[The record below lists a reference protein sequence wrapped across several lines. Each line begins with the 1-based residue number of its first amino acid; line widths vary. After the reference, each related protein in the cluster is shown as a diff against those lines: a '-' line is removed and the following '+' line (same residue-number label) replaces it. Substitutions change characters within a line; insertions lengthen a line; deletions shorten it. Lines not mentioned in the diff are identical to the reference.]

1 MKPEKPYVT
10 KILRRLAKKYPD
22 AECSLTYVDPL
33 QLLVA
38 TILSAQCTDARV
50 NRVTPGLFKK
60 YPTAHDF
67 AAADLPELES
77 DIHSTG
83 FYRNKAKNIKAAC
96 RIIDEQYGGHVP
108 GDMEKL
114 VALPGVGRKT
124 ANCVLGNGF
133 GIAVGVVVDTHV
145 ERLAHRLGLSDAK
158 TPEKIERDLMQ
169 LFPQK
174 EWIGISHRLILLGR
188 ESCPA
193 RKPKCETCVLG
204 DICPRIGVAAIAAR
218 SVSDGLNDG

>member
-1 MKPEKPYVT
+1 MKPAKSFVT
-10 KILRRLAKKYPD
+10 KILRRLMKKYPD
-22 AECSLTYVDPL
+22 AVCSLTYHDPL

-50 NRVTPGLFKK
+50 NIVTRDLFQK
-60 YPTAHDF
+60 YRSARDF
-67 AAADLPELES
+67 ARAELSELEH

-96 RIIDEQYGGHVP
+96 TIIEEQYGGKVP
-108 GDMEKL
+108 ADMAKL

-124 ANCVLGNGF
+124 ANCVLGSGF

-145 ERLAHRLGLSDAK
+145 ERLSRRIGLSRAN
-158 TPEKIERDLMQ
+158 TPEKIEQDLMQ
-169 LFPQK
+169 IIPES

-188 ESCPA
+188 EFCLA
-193 RKPKCETCVLG
+193 RKPKCDICVLG
-204 DICPRIGVAAIAAR
+204 NVCPQK
-218 SVSDGLNDG
+218 

>member
-1 MKPEKPYVT
+1 MKPDKSYVS
-10 KILRRLAKKYPD
+10 KILRRLAKKYPE
-22 AECSLTYVDPL
+22 AGCSLTYVDPL

-50 NRVTPGLFKK
+50 NMVTPGLFKK

-67 AAADLPELES
+67 AVADIKELEN

-96 RIIDEQYGGHVP
+96 QIIDEKYGGRVP
-108 GDMEKL
+108 DEMAKL
-114 VALPGVGRKT
+114 VELPGVGRKT

-133 GIAVGVVVDTHV
+133 GVAVGVVVDTHV
-145 ERLAHRLGLSDAK
+145 DRLSHRIGLSESNS
-158 TPEKIERDLMQ
+158 PEKIEQDLMQ

-174 EWIGISHRLILLGR
+174 EWIGLSHRLILLGR
-188 ESCPA
+188 ESCQA

-204 DICPRIGVAAIAAR
+204 DVCPRVGV
-218 SVSDGLNDG
+218 DLK

>member
-1 MKPEKPYVT
+1 MKPDKSYVS

-50 NRVTPGLFKK
+50 NMVTPGLFKK

-67 AAADLPELES
+67 AVADIKELEN

-96 RIIDEQYGGHVP
+96 QIIDEKYGGRVP
-108 GDMEKL
+108 DEMAKL
-114 VALPGVGRKT
+114 VELPGVGRKT

-133 GIAVGVVVDTHV
+133 GVAVGVVIDTHV
-145 ERLAHRLGLSDAK
+145 DRLSHRIGLSESNS
-158 TPEKIERDLMQ
+158 PEKIEQDLMQ

-174 EWIGISHRLILLGR
+174 EWIGLSHRLILLGR
-188 ESCPA
+188 ESCQA

-204 DICPRIGVAAIAAR
+204 DVCPRVGV
-218 SVSDGLNDG
+218 DLK

>member
-1 MKPEKPYVT
+1 MKPDKSYVT
-10 KILRRLAKKYPD
+10 KILRRLKQKYPD
-22 AECSLTYVDPL
+22 ADCSLHYQDPL

-38 TILSAQCTDARV
+38 TILSAQCTDSRV
-50 NRVTPGLFKK
+50 NLVTQNLFHK
-60 YPTAHDF
+60 YRSARDF
-67 AAADLPELES
+67 AVANLSELEN

-96 RIIDEQYGGHVP
+96 KIIDEQYRGEVP
-108 GDMEKL
+108 ADMAKL
-114 VALPGVGRKT
+114 VSLPGVGRKT

-145 ERLAHRLGLSDAK
+145 ERLSHRLGLSEST
-158 TPEKIERDLMQ
+158 TPEKIEQDLMQ
-169 LFPQK
+169 IFPEN

-193 RKPKCETCVLG
+193 RKPKCDTCVLS
-204 DICPRIGVAAIAAR
+204 DICP
-218 SVSDGLNDG
+218 DK

>member
-1 MKPEKPYVT
+1 MKPEKSYVT
-10 KILRRLAKKYPD
+10 KILRRLKKKFSD
-22 AECSLTYVDPL
+22 AQCSLTYKDPL

-50 NRVTPGLFKK
+50 NLVTPGLFQK
-60 YPTAHDF
+60 YPMAHDF
-67 AAADLPELES
+67 AIAELAELEK

-96 RIIDEQYGGHVP
+96 QIIDQKYGGQVP
-108 GDMEKL
+108 DEMSKL
-114 VALPGVGRKT
+114 VELPGVGRKT
-124 ANCVLGNGF
+124 ANCVLGSGF

-145 ERLAHRLGLSDAK
+145 ERLSHRLGLSEAN

-169 LFPQK
+169 LFPQT
-174 EWIGISHRLILLGR
+174 EWVGISHRLILLGR

-204 DICPRIGVAAIAAR
+204 DVCPRVGI
-218 SVSDGLNDG
+218 D

>member
-1 MKPEKPYVT
+1 MKPDKSFVT
-10 KILRRLAKKYPD
+10 KILQRLKKKYPD
-22 AECSLTYVDPL
+22 TGCTLTWRDPL

-50 NRVTPGLFKK
+50 NIVTQDLFKK
-60 YPTAHDF
+60 YHSARDF
-67 AAADLPELES
+67 AAAELYELEGE
-77 DIHSTG
+77 IHSTG

-96 RIIDEQYGGHVP
+96 TIIDEQYCGDVP
-108 GDMEKL
+108 PDISKL
-114 VALPGVGRKT
+114 IELPGVGRKT

-145 ERLAHRLGLSDAK
+145 ERLSHRLGLSEST
-158 TPEKIERDLMQ
+158 TPEKIEQDLMKI
-169 LFPQK
+169 FPEN

-193 RKPKCETCVLG
+193 RKPKCDTCVLS
-204 DICPRIGVAAIAAR
+204 DICPRTGVA
-218 SVSDGLNDG
+218 SGQ

>member
-1 MKPEKPYVT
+1 MKPNKSYVT
-10 KILRRLAKKYPD
+10 KILRRLKKKYSD

-50 NRVTPGLFKK
+50 NMVTPGLFKK

-67 AAADLPELES
+67 AVAEIPELEN
-77 DIHSTG
+77 DIRSTG

-96 RIIDEQYGGHVP
+96 QIIDEKYGGRVP
-108 GDMEKL
+108 DEMSKL
-114 VALPGVGRKT
+114 IELPGVGRKT

-145 ERLAHRLGLSDAK
+145 DRLSHRLGLSEAN
-158 TPEKIERDLMQ
+158 TPEKVERDLMR
-169 LFPQK
+169 LFPPE

-204 DICPRIGVAAIAAR
+204 DICPRV
-218 SVSDGLNDG
+218 L

>member
-1 MKPEKPYVT
+1 MKPDQSFVT
-10 KILRRLAKKYPD
+10 KILRRLKKQYPD
-22 AECSLTYVDPL
+22 ADCSLTYLDPL

-50 NRVTPGLFKK
+50 NLVTRDLFKK
-60 YPTAHDF
+60 YRSAREF
-67 AAADLPELES
+67 ADAEISELEH

-96 RIIDEQYGGHVP
+96 RIIDEQYSGEVP
-108 GDMEKL
+108 ADMAKL

-133 GIAVGVVVDTHV
+133 GIALGVVVDTHV
-145 ERLAHRLGLSDAK
+145 ERLSRRLGLSEAN
-158 TPEKIERDLMQ
+158 TPEKIEQDLMQ
-169 LFPQK
+169 IFPES

-188 ESCPA
+188 ESCIA
-193 RKPKCETCVLG
+193 RKRRCDTCVLG
-204 DICPRIGVAAIAAR
+204 DICQGK
-218 SVSDGLNDG
+218 STNG